1 MVCIN
6 SPVMHIMPKPVVIS
20 KRRRRV
26 HSKAFKR
33 ELVALS
39 LEPGVSVAA
48 IAMAHGINANLLF
61 GWRRRHLE
69 ATGQREPVTPAVAP
83 AVLLP
88 VTINATPSEARRPMA
103 PLPPSSPR
111 SNTGTIEIEIG
122 GAHVRLRGPVDDTSL
137 RVVLFALRDAA

>member
-1 MVCIN
+1 
-6 SPVMHIMPKPVVIS
+6 MHIMPRPVVS
-20 KRRRRV
+20 PERRRRV
-26 HSKAFKR
+26 HSDAFKR

-69 ATGQREPVTPAVAP
+69 ATGQREPVTSAVAP

-88 VTINATPSEARRPMA
+88 VTINATPAEARCA
-103 PLPPSSPR
+103 PVPSAPAAPTPR
-111 SNTGTIEIEIG
+111 SSAGTIEIEIA
-122 GAHVRLRGPVDDTSL
+122 GAHVRLRGPVDDASL
-137 RVVLFALRDAA
+137 RVVLNALRDTA